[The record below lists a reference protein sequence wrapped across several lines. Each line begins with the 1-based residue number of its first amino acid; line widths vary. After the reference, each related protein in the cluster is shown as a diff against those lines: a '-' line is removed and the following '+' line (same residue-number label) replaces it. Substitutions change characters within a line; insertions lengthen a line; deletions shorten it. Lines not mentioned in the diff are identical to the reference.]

1 MRLSDSTVR
10 GRTVISA
17 DGRAVGTIAELFISA
32 SDWRIESIR
41 IEIHNDI
48 ADGIGASR
56 TMFHRA
62 TIELPVAFIQSV
74 SDAVVLTVDVEHL
87 REAHR
92 ATASEPAP
100 PLAAPPTS

>member
-1 MRLSDSTVR
+1 MRLSDNDIR

-17 DGRAVGTIAELFISA
+17 DGRALGSIQELFISVA
-32 SDWRIESIR
+32 DWRIEAIR
-41 IEIHNDI
+41 IELHGDI
-48 ADGIGASR
+48 ADQIGAKK

-62 TIELPVAFIQSV
+62 TIELPISLVQSV

-92 ATASEPAP
+92 PPA
-100 PLAAPPTS
+100 AADDAVTQPVV

>member
-1 MRLSDSTVR
+1 MRLSDSNVL

-17 DGRAVGTIAELFISA
+17 DGKAVGTITELFISD

-41 IEIHNDI
+41 IEVRKEI
-48 ADGIGASR
+48 ADRIGANR

-87 REAHR
+87 REAR
-92 ATASEPAP
+92 RPSVGEPAP
-100 PLAAPPTS
+100 PPAP